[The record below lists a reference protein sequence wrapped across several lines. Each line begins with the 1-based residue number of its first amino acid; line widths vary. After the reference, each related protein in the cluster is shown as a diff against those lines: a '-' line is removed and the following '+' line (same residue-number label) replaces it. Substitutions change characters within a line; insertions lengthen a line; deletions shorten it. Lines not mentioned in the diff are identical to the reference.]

1 MHKELLKGTSVT
13 NVVKF
18 KDPSGRIARLLE
30 SGMPTKDA
38 IKLFKD
44 ALVGIQRIEGNV
56 FLYEGI
62 NFIWR
67 AVTGQTDLTY
77 FGSNSCIGVGDGD
90 EPESPTHEGLT
101 GTNKTYKRVDSGYP
115 KVIDTQVTFRATFWP
130 NEAVH
135 AWREWSVANGCNDD
149 AVNMNRKVA
158 DLGIKSREAT
168 WVLEVTLEIS

>member
-1 MHKELLKGTSVT
+1 MRGDLSKGTSHT
-13 NVVKF
+13 SVVKF
-18 KDPSGRIARLLE
+18 RDPSGRIAHLLE

-44 ALVGIQRIEGNV
+44 VLVGIQRVEGNV

-67 AVTGQTDLTY
+67 AITGQTDLTY
-77 FGSNSCIGVGDGD
+77 FGSNSCIGVGDGTA
-90 EPESPTHEGLT
+90 EESPTQTGLT

-115 KVIDTQVTFRATFWP
+115 KVVDTQITFRATFGP

-135 AWREWSVANGCNDD
+135 AWREWSVANGCSDD
-149 AVNMNRKVA
+149 AVNINRKVA
-158 DLGIKSREAT
+158 NLGVKSEDTT
-168 WVLEVTLEIS
+168 WVLEVTLTIS